1 MISGRAGEAGRV
13 TGPAVAG
20 EVPLGRWLR
29 LRREAA
35 GLARRE
41 MARRL
46 IQAGRAAGDMSM
58 PSIDA
63 VYQNIRRWEHGEWI
77 PTERYKLYYCEVFG
91 ITAAEFGCQVPG
103 AGHLATVNAH
113 GLSVSLQYVPGRLVI
128 EVSGLGTEVPESGS
142 SGAAAEPGA
151 GPGRGLELVTS
162 PGPPRSYGG
171 RA

>member
-13 TGPAVAG
+13 TAPAVAG
-20 EVPLGRWLR
+20 AMPLGRWLR

-58 PSIDA
+58 PGIDA

-91 ITAAEFGCQVPG
+91 ITAAEFGCQRRRLRQISFRDDDAPP
-103 AGHLATVNAH
+103 AGRQVLREPRTY
-113 GLSVSLQYVPGRLVI
+113 VSK
-128 EVSGLGTEVPESGS
+128 
-142 SGAAAEPGA
+142 ADD
-151 GPGRGLELVTS
+151 RGVHDS
-162 PGPPRSYGG
+162 
-171 RA
+171 